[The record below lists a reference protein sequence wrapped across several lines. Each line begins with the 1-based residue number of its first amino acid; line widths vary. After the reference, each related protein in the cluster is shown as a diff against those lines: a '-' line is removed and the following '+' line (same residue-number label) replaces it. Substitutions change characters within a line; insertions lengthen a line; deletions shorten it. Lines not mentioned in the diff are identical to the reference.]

1 MKKSFKSRILSA
13 VLTCTMLLTTPIGTV
28 KAAAEDTGKYISEVY
43 IAYGSTEDEA
53 KNWLTSHGWEPVEG
67 NFNAGKD
74 DSVAA
79 VMGIKRTSDPNDA
92 VTDMAVM
99 NMGTEGHTGY
109 SFDDYK
115 GLIKEKQADINEFI
129 DSFLP
134 VIYEYRDNY
143 KGKGSA
149 AGQARAQ
156 LAHDLL
162 NKYYD
167 GEIDGQYAVNDTGM
181 PLGDLFLNTTRR
193 ELGEAKYDALS
204 KNEQVKYGDLQ
215 QIILESTGV
224 TLLSVEKALAL
235 AADPN
240 EDSWLDRLEDMSYL
254 DMKTMAE
261 LYADGNSSLSD
272 SAAQSLLMSK
282 YGDAAESLAKEY
294 DGIQQE
300 LIWYRSY
307 IEANQLVKAEDENDE
322 AYQARIEAFFEN
334 RKAIQS
340 EENYELE
347 MIRFDKAGQLYAI
360 AYATAFAGDW
370 GDTLGEFLVPED
382 LSEPYS
388 NDPANFLPLAVSLS
402 DGQRAG
408 LKFLSLESLLLLGGN
423 DIDAAKETM
432 PELQE
437 LGDDVAATSVYS
449 GMNRAIFREGVALTN
464 RAMMEKAIGKSP
476 YEETWGFGD
485 WGWVDVLSASLLAES
500 VIFLYAG
507 RYVLKHAAES
517 LTSELQATLISTTIK
532 PNFEGGYSLYKNALN
547 ELQMAGANDPVA
559 IKSLNKALNVMSKNE
574 TASMQKYY
582 DNALYS
588 YDQTAL
594 LGKWLLGI
602 GGAMMIAAAVLEG
615 VHLWKYFNR
624 DFIPIPLYIVDEADI
639 VSYTKDKNGNEVKN
653 INFNQYVYYE
663 VVKCNRQDIGVNEH
677 AQDGVD
683 QYAEWGCGDAADLN
697 CDVGKQWLAL
707 YTVKSSAKGNP
718 ILANSLKLQTGS
730 NDVPSGCTAPL
741 HFFTYTHAANLGDEA
756 YAYDNDKNGVY
767 FFWDTD
773 ANAFTATAFTGGQLA
788 LAGVGGLAVGI
799 LGATVV
805 TMMTRKRKETPEA
818 PAVA

>member
-1 MKKSFKSRILSA
+1 MKKSFKSRILST
-13 VLTCTMLLTTPIGTV
+13 VLTCAMLLTTPVGAI
-28 KAAAEDTGKYISEVY
+28 KAAAADTGKYISEVF

-53 KNWLTSHGWEPVEG
+53 KSWLTSHGWEPVEG

-74 DSVAA
+74 DRVAA
-79 VMGIKRTSDPNDA
+79 VMGVKRTNDPNNA

-99 NMGTEGHTGY
+99 NMGTENNTGY

-115 GLIKEKQADINEFI
+115 GLIKEKQADINEFL

-134 VIYEYRDNY
+134 VIQEYRDNY
-143 KGKGSA
+143 NGKGSE
-149 AGQARAQ
+149 AGKARAQ

-162 NKYYD
+162 NKFYD

-193 ELGEAKYDALS
+193 ELGEDKYDALS

-235 AADPN
+235 AADSN
-240 EDSWLDRLEDMSYL
+240 EDSWLERLADMSYL

-261 LYADGNSSLSD
+261 LYVDGNASLSD
-272 SAAQSLLMSK
+272 SAAQTLLMSK

-300 LIWYRSY
+300 LIWYRGY

-334 RKAIQS
+334 RKTIQS

-347 MIRFDKAGQLYAI
+347 LIRFDKAAQLHVI

-370 GDTLGEFLVPED
+370 GDTLGEFFLPED

-388 NDPANFLPLAVSLS
+388 NDPVNFLPLAVSLS

-437 LGDDVAATSVYS
+437 LGADVAAASVYS

-500 VIFLYAG
+500 VIFLYGG
-507 RYVLKHAAES
+507 RYVLKHAAET
-517 LTSELQATLISTTIK
+517 LTSELNATLIPTTIN
-532 PNFEGGYSLYKNALN
+532 PELSGYYMYENALVN
-547 ELQMAGANDPVA
+547 LERFGANDAMSMKVYN
-559 IKSLNKALNVMSKNE
+559 KSLDLLSKSE
-574 TASMQKYY
+574 TANMQKYY
-582 DNALYS
+582 NNALHS

-602 GGAMMIAAAVLEG
+602 GGAMLIAAAVLEG
-615 VHLWKYFNR
+615 VHLWQYYNR

-639 VSYTKDKNGNEVKN
+639 VSYTRDKNGNEVRN
-653 INFNQYVYYE
+653 IDFNQYVYYE
-663 VVKCNRQDIGVNEH
+663 VVKCNRQDIGVNSK

-697 CDVGKQWLAL
+697 CD
-707 YTVKSSAKGNP
+707 
-718 ILANSLKLQTGS
+718 I
-730 NDVPSGCTAPL
+730 
-741 HFFTYTHAANLGDEA
+741 
-756 YAYDNDKNGVY
+756 
-767 FFWDTD
+767 
-773 ANAFTATAFTGGQLA
+773 
-788 LAGVGGLAVGI
+788 
-799 LGATVV
+799 
-805 TMMTRKRKETPEA
+805 
-818 PAVA
+818 